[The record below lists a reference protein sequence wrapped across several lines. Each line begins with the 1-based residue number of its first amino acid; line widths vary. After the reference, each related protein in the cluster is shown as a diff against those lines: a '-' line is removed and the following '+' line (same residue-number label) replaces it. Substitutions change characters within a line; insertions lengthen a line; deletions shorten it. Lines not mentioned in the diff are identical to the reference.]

1 MDHKNPCYLNGN
13 KEQHNSLRRV
23 DKLFLAAMEGK
34 RTGMTNRTRNLICI
48 IILFFL
54 ITAGCQL
61 AETTPKNIQVDRG
74 STETPYPTQTPD
86 ETPSFPTDGLSYREL
101 RKTTPPAPVNLQLST
116 VEGIR
121 LDWEPAPV
129 PEIDH
134 IYSDV
139 VLYYN
144 IYRRASNENDL
155 TLLTT
160 TDKTFYVDKMAQQGV
175 FYYYAVSAVHEGPVE
190 GQRTDEQGY
199 SIP

>member
-1 MDHKNPCYLNGN
+1 
-13 KEQHNSLRRV
+13 
-23 DKLFLAAMEGK
+23 MEGK
-34 RTGMTNRTRNLICI
+34 RTGMKNRTRNLICI
-48 IILFFL
+48 INIFFL
-54 ITAGCQL
+54 VTAGCQV
-61 AETTPKNIQVDRG
+61 AETTPENIQPDRG
-74 STETPYPTQTPD
+74 STETPYPKQTPD
-86 ETPSFPTDGLSYREL
+86 ETSNSPTDGLSYEEL
-101 RKTTPPAPVNLQLST
+101 RKKTPPAPVNLRLST
-116 VEGIR
+116 DQGIR

-155 TLLTT
+155 TLLAT
-160 TDKTFYVDKMAQQGV
+160 TDKTFYVDNLAQQGAS
-175 FYYYAVSAVHEGPVE
+175 YYYAVSAVHEGPVE